1 MPLNLANA
9 GLAMQGANA
18 SQQDTMN
25 LRTQQ
30 LGLED
35 LERTNKTNEDV
46 RNVAAA
52 GGSHED
58 MALAAE
64 KRGDFQRALGHRQAG
79 KALEDE
85 SIKNVVHKALIDP
98 TPGDRPDLV
107 AEANRYRKGGGMTSM
122 NLDDKGNLTFSGAK
136 SGTMNVGVAAERM
149 GLVKPFEH
157 VLPPGSTYLRSNPVT
172 GATTTFKAP
181 AADKFQATRAGTI
194 FDTAT
199 GDVKFSPPDESW
211 TLGEVQN
218 GDKKVPVSFNKK
230 TGDAVILGSGGNPEH
245 TQVHTDPT
253 GKTIVTIGGKVFE
266 VAPGA
271 PPTPGKSHLFSADEP
286 PTPGTAATLQPVN
299 TDAPPVDGARK
310 APDGKWYVKSGNGY
324 AEVIT
329 QGAPGGAPAAAPGA
343 APATAPAPAAMPV
356 SAPAAA
362 PKPSARKTTAAAP
375 KPDDEKLPDVVDANA
390 GPALSPGTRQV
401 MTLAQRRMK
410 DVEDAKT
417 AKEMAPKKRAVETFR
432 AIASSPRMTA
442 EDAPLIKEAIAT
454 GLLTPAEKAKADK
467 MLAKLQPKTAGYSEG
482 GVIQK
487 VSRGIEMVGKAAG
500 TERGQ
505 AIEKADR
512 AVAPAKTT
520 SPLDRAKSID
530 DKVEAAEKGYAR
542 GGKVSRY
549 GL

>member
-1 MPLNLANA
+1 MPLSLANA
-9 GLAMQGANA
+9 GLAAQGANA
-18 SQQDTMN
+18 SLQDSMN

-30 LGLED
+30 LGLDD

-52 GGSHED
+52 GGTHAD

-64 KRGDFQRALGHRQAG
+64 KRGDYQRALGHRQAG

-85 SIKNVVHKALIDP
+85 SIKNVVHKAMLDP
-98 TPGDRPDLV
+98 TPGNRPDLV
-107 AEANRYRKGGGMTSM
+107 EEAKRYGYKGMKSM
-122 NLDDKGNLTFSGAK
+122 ALDDKGNLTFDGGEGR

-149 GLVKPFEH
+149 GLVKPYEH
-157 VLPPGSTYLRSNPVT
+157 VLPPGSTYVRSNPVT
-172 GATTTFKAP
+172 GSATTFTAP
-181 AADKFQATRAGTI
+181 PAQKFAATRNGTI
-194 FDTAT
+194 YDQST
-199 GDVKFSPPDESW
+199 GEPKYTPPDESW

-230 TGDAVILGSGGNPEH
+230 TGDAVILGPGGSPEH

-253 GKTIVTIGGKVFE
+253 GKTTVVIQGKVFE
-266 VAPGA
+266 LTPGA
-271 PPTPGKSHLFSADEP
+271 PATPGKSHLFSADEP
-286 PTPGTAATLQPVN
+286 PSPGTPASLTPVN
-299 TDAPPVDGARK
+299 TDTPPVDGARK

-329 QGAPGGAPAAAPGA
+329 QAAPGGPPAAAPGA
-343 APATAPAPAAMPV
+343 APATAP
-356 SAPAAA
+356 APAAA

-467 MLAKLQPKTAGYSEG
+467 MLAKLQPKTAGYSDG

-487 VSRGIEMVGKAAG
+487 VSRGIEMVGRAAG
-500 TERGQ
+500 TERGK

-542 GGKVSRY
+542 GGKVTRF